1 MTQADLDNRLEA
13 ASTVSASLVAKLRY
27 LLELR
32 CRELE
37 VTCSRYIAA
46 ALDASLK
53 DETGDTYLNDWL
65 WHDDPAIRLYRLA
78 TSRADLLSHHERL
91 LWRSIPKDQRVCDA
105 HGRLDPDEIS
115 KQWQRLIV
123 GF

>member
-1 MTQADLDNRLEA
+1 MSQLRIDARLEKP
-13 ASTVSASLVAKLRY
+13 SGMSAIVAPKLRY

-37 VTCSRYIAA
+37 ISFSSYISASI
-46 ALDASLK
+46 DATLK
-53 DETGDTYLNDWL
+53 DSSSDNYLNDYL

-78 TSRADLLSHHERL
+78 TSRADLLSHSERL
-91 LWRSIPKDQRVCDA
+91 LWRSILKDTRVYRENGMLC
-105 HGRLDPDEIS
+105 PDKIS
-115 KQWQRLIV
+115 EQWQRLIV

>member
-1 MTQADLDNRLEA
+1 MTQVELDYRFA
-13 ASTVSASLVAKLRY
+13 GGSTISSAVAQKIRY

-37 VTCSRYIAA
+37 VTLSRFIAA
-46 ALDASLK
+46 SLDASLK
-53 DETGDTYLNDWL
+53 EQAGDGYANEWL

-91 LWRSIPKDQRVCDA
+91 LWRSILKDQRVCNA